1 VLELRYRVTQGDVP
15 AVDAT
20 EDNPGSEWSVEP
32 PTEFTGYLWMI
43 TATSVNKVYNRD
55 DVGVVWHGPNLM
67 AII

>member
-32 PTEFTGYLWMI
+32 PTEFTGHLWMI